1 VNKQGTT
8 NGSEGMSVTGVSLT
22 MTGTVIASGTFQVST
37 GGTALPLGAVS
48 SPGMCFLLNLDST
61 NYVQLFASSSDTLN
75 PLGRLLAGSP
85 ALIPFDPAAVPYL
98 MANTAA
104 VNVSFFLL
112 SQ

>member
-1 VNKQGTT
+1 
-8 NGSEGMSVTGVSLT
+8 MSVTGVNLS

-48 SPGMCFLLNLDST
+48 SPGMCFILNLDST
-61 NYVQLFASSSDTLN
+61 NYVQIFANSSDTAN
-75 PLGRLLAGSP
+75 DNIRLLAGSP
-85 ALIPFDPAAVPYL
+85 ALIPWDPGATPYL
-98 MANTAA
+98 KANTAA